1 MTIADMK
8 KEAGIAADKIKKAV
22 HQQVDIVKNS
32 GVYNGVEVKSFKNTA
47 EKEALE
53 IRSLQEKTLA
63 EAHDAVIEVRGM
75 TKDINKYLKN
85 EYHDATREV
94 NQTAKRV
101 TKEIKQAVK

>member
-1 MTIADMK
+1 MSIADMK

-22 HQQVDIVKNS
+22 HQQVDLVKNA
-32 GVYNGVEVKSFKNTA
+32 GVYTGVEVKNHKDSA
-47 EKEALE
+47 EKEARN
-53 IRSLQEKTLA
+53 IRVLQEKTTTD
-63 EAHDAVIEVRGM
+63 AHDAVIEVREM